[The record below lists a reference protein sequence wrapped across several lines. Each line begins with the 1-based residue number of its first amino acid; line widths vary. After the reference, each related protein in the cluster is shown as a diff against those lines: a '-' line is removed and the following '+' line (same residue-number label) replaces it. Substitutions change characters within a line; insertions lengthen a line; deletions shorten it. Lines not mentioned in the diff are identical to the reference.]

1 MRATH
6 DADEIAMRSSASLG
20 ATAYILRVDLRAALE
35 GRHHIGVA
43 DVGGGVAH
51 LQVQIR
57 HRSRRAARP
66 RMSTL
71 IRAYAW
77 EEGEGCAG
85 RKGGVGS
92 FRSAHAMGVGAGAP
106 PDNDDDDAE
115 QPKKRSSIAER
126 GVTSRRIHIITRRR
140 RATRGV
146 AGETPRARAA
156 HHGRARR
163 QWGGTAREAR
173 ARRGGDAPAPVA
185 VTTTASLFVG
195 AFALLDCGAAS
206 GPAVRAARGRVL
218 SARDRDRSW
227 RRHGACGSILSIS
240 PGDPGRRSQG
250 SGGRRAGAGRQFRSP
265 APPRGSHKGSQP
277 PAHLAR
283 HLTGMDSGWVMQTKP
298 PHLDLR
304 CCAAGW
310 NFGFAFRPPS

>member
-1 MRATH
+1 MRA
-6 DADEIAMRSSASLG
+6 AEGG
-20 ATAYILRVDLRAALE
+20 ALVPSD
-35 GRHHIGVA
+35 
-43 DVGGGVAH
+43 
-51 LQVQIR
+51 
-57 HRSRRAARP
+57 RRA
-66 RMSTL
+66 
-71 IRAYAW
+71 RAT
-77 EEGEGCAG
+77 
-85 RKGGVGS
+85 
-92 FRSAHAMGVGAGAP
+92 GVGAGAP
-106 PDNDDDDAE
+106 PDDDDDDDTE
-115 QPKKRSSIAER
+115 QPKNRSSIVER
-126 GVTSRRIHIITRRR
+126 RVASRRMHIIPRRR

-146 AGETPRARAA
+146 AGETPVARAA

-163 QWGGTAREAR
+163 QWGSAAREAR
-173 ARRGGDAPAPVA
+173 ARGGGAPAPVA